1 MIKDSIHGMIDLETL
16 GTGSNSVVVSVG
28 LIAFN
33 ISTGEI
39 LAELDI
45 GLNLNQQIKTG
56 GVIDGDTLEFHFAQ
70 APDSIQKMAQ
80 RKALD
85 VKEGLDLISNFIKAN
100 NLTTLWGNGAT
111 FDNVILRN
119 LYARHLKVF
128 PLGFWSD
135 RDLRTAVDI
144 YNIDTRTV
152 PFVGIRHYC
161 LDDARHQVKILTDKS
176 LRK

>member
-1 MIKDSIHGMIDLETL
+1 MIKDSIHGMVDLETL

-28 LIAFN
+28 LVAFN

-80 RKALD
+80 RKVLD
-85 VKEGLDLISNFIKAN
+85 VKEGLELISNFIKAN
-100 NLTTLWGNGAT
+100 SITTLWGNGAT

-128 PLGFWSD
+128 PLGFWTD

-144 YNIDTRTV
+144 YNIDVGAV

-161 LDDARHQVKILTDKS
+161 LDDARHQVKLLTDKS
-176 LRK
+176 LRR

>member
-28 LIAFN
+28 LVAFN

-39 LAELDI
+39 LAELDK

-80 RKALD
+80 RKVLD
-85 VKEGLDLISNFIKAN
+85 VKEGLELISNFIKAN
-100 NLTTLWGNGAT
+100 NLTRLWGNGAT

-128 PLGFWSD
+128 PLGFWTD

-152 PFVGIRHYC
+152 PFEGIKHYC
-161 LDDARHQVKILTDKS
+161 LDDARHQIKLLTDKS
-176 LRK
+176 LRR

>member
-1 MIKDSIHGMIDLETL
+1 MIKDSIHGMIELETL

-28 LIAFN
+28 LVAFN

-39 LAELDI
+39 LAELAI

-70 APDSIQKMAQ
+70 APDSIQKLAQ
-80 RKALD
+80 RKVLD
-85 VKEGLDLISNFIKAN
+85 VKEGLELISNFIKAN
-100 NLTTLWGNGAT
+100 NITTLWGNGAT

-128 PLGFWSD
+128 PLGFWTD

-152 PFVGIRHYC
+152 PFEGIKHYC
-161 LDDARHQVKILTDKS
+161 LDDARHQVKLLTDKS
-176 LRK
+176 LRR

>member
-16 GTGSNSVVVSVG
+16 GTGSNSVVVSAG
-28 LIAFN
+28 LVAFN

-56 GVIDGDTLEFHFAQ
+56 GIIDGDTLEFHFAQ

-80 RKALD
+80 RKVLD
-85 VKEGLDLISNFIKAN
+85 VKEGLELISNFIKAN
-100 NLTTLWGNGAT
+100 NITTLWGNGAT

-128 PLGFWSD
+128 PLGFWTD

-152 PFVGIRHYC
+152 PFVGIKHYC
-161 LDDARHQVKILTDKS
+161 LDDARHQVKLLTDKS
-176 LRK
+176 LRR

>member
-1 MIKDSIHGMIDLETL
+1 MIKDSIHGMVDLETL

-39 LAELDI
+39 IAELDI

-80 RKALD
+80 RKVLD
-85 VKEGLDLISNFIKAN
+85 VKDGLDNISNFIKAN
-100 NLTTLWGNGAT
+100 NITALWGNGAT
-111 FDNVILRN
+111 FDCVILRN
-119 LYARHLKVF
+119 LYARHLKAF
-128 PLGFWSD
+128 PLGFWTD

-144 YNIDTRTV
+144 YNIDVGAV

-161 LDDARHQVKILTDKS
+161 LDDARHQVKLLTDKS
-176 LRK
+176 LRR

>member
-28 LIAFN
+28 LVAFN

-85 VKEGLDLISNFIKAN
+85 VKDGLDNISNFIKAN
-100 NLTTLWGNGAT
+100 NITALWGNGAT

-128 PLGFWSD
+128 PLGFWTD

-152 PFVGIRHYC
+152 PFEGIKHYC
-161 LDDARHQVKILTDKS
+161 LDDARHQVKLLTDKS
-176 LRK
+176 LRR

>member
-16 GTGSNSVVVSVG
+16 GVGSNSVVVSAG
-28 LIAFN
+28 LVAFN

-80 RKALD
+80 RKVLD

-100 NLTTLWGNGAT
+100 NITTLWGNGAT

-128 PLGFWSD
+128 PLQF
-135 RDLRTAVDI
+135 LQ
-144 YNIDTRTV
+144 TV
-152 PFVGIRHYC
+152 Y
-161 LDDARHQVKILTDKS
+161 
-176 LRK
+176 

>member
-1 MIKDSIHGMIDLETL
+1 MIDLETL

-28 LIAFN
+28 LVAFN

-39 LAELDI
+39 IAELDI

-80 RKALD
+80 RKILD
-85 VKEGLDLISNFIKAN
+85 VKEGLDIISNFIKAN
-100 NLTTLWGNGAT
+100 NITSIWGNGAT

-119 LYARHLKVF
+119 LYARHLKAF
-128 PLGFWSD
+128 PLGFWTD

-144 YNIDTRTV
+144 YNIDVGAV
-152 PFVGIRHYC
+152 PFVGIKHYC

>member
-16 GTGSNSVVVSVG
+16 GTGSNSVVISAG

-39 LAELDI
+39 LADIDI

-80 RKALD
+80 RKVLD

-100 NLTTLWGNGAT
+100 NITTLWGNGAT

-119 LYARHLKVF
+119 LYARH
-128 PLGFWSD
+128 
-135 RDLRTAVDI
+135 
-144 YNIDTRTV
+144 
-152 PFVGIRHYC
+152 
-161 LDDARHQVKILTDKS
+161 QVKLLTDKS
-176 LRK
+176 LRR

>member
-28 LIAFN
+28 LVAFN

-80 RKALD
+80 RKVLD
-85 VKEGLDLISNFIKAN
+85 VKEGLELISNFIKAN
-100 NLTTLWGNGAT
+100 NITTLWGNGAT

-128 PLGFWSD
+128 PLGFWTD

-152 PFVGIRHYC
+152 PLKALNTIV
-161 LDDARHQVKILTDKS
+161 
-176 LRK
+176 

>member
-1 MIKDSIHGMIDLETL
+1 MIKDSIHGMVDLETL

-80 RKALD
+80 RKVLD

-100 NLTTLWGNGAT
+100 NITTLWGNGAT

-128 PLGFWSD
+128 PLGFWAD

-152 PFVGIRHYC
+152 PFEGIKHYC
-161 LDDARHQVKILTDKS
+161 LDDARHQVKLLTDKS
-176 LRK
+176 LRR

>member
-1 MIKDSIHGMIDLETL
+1 MIDLETL
-16 GTGSNSVVVSVG
+16 GTGSNSVVVSAG
-28 LIAFN
+28 LVAFN

-39 LAELDI
+39 VAELDI

-100 NLTTLWGNGAT
+100 NLTALWGNGAT
-111 FDNVILRN
+111 FDCVILRN
-119 LYARHLKVF
+119 LYARHLKAF
-128 PLGFWSD
+128 PLGFWTD

-144 YNIDTRTV
+144 YNIDVGAV

-161 LDDARHQVKILTDKS
+161 LDDAKHQVKILTDKS
-176 LRK
+176 LRR

>member
-1 MIKDSIHGMIDLETL
+1 MIKDSIHCMVDLETL
-16 GTGSNSVVVSVG
+16 GTGSNSVVVSAG
-28 LIAFN
+28 LVAFN

-80 RKALD
+80 RKVLD
-85 VKEGLDLISNFIKAN
+85 VKEGLELISNFIKAN
-100 NLTTLWGNGAT
+100 NITTLWGNGAT

-119 LYARHLKVF
+119 LYTRHLKVF
-128 PLGFWSD
+128 PLGFWTD

-152 PFVGIRHYC
+152 PFEGIKHYC
-161 LDDARHQVKILTDKS
+161 LDDARHQVKLLTDKS
-176 LRK
+176 LRR

>member
-1 MIKDSIHGMIDLETL
+1 MLDLETL
-16 GTGSNSVVVSVG
+16 GTGSNSVVISVG

-39 LAELDI
+39 LADIDI

-85 VKEGLDLISNFIKAN
+85 VKEGLNLISNFIEAN
-100 NLTTLWGNGAT
+100 NLTAIWGNGAT

-128 PLGFWSD
+128 PLEFWTD
-135 RDLRTAVDI
+135 RDVRTAVDI
-144 YNIDTRTV
+144 YNIDTRDV
-152 PFVGIRHYC
+152 HFEGIKHYC
-161 LDDARHQVKILTDKS
+161 LDDARHQIKLLTDKS
-176 LRK
+176 LRR

>member
-1 MIKDSIHGMIDLETL
+1 MTKNSIHGMLDLETL

-28 LIAFN
+28 LVAFN
-33 ISTGEI
+33 VSTGEI

-85 VKEGLDLISNFIKAN
+85 VKDGLDTNDVVVVEGLTKLQEGVPLNVTMVTPEELG
-100 NLTTLWGNGAT
+100 LT
-111 FDNVILRN
+111 F
-119 LYARHLKVF
+119 
-128 PLGFWSD
+128 
-135 RDLRTAVDI
+135 
-144 YNIDTRTV
+144 
-152 PFVGIRHYC
+152 
-161 LDDARHQVKILTDKS
+161 
-176 LRK
+176 

>member
-1 MIKDSIHGMIDLETL
+1 MIKDSIHCMIDLETL

-28 LIAFN
+28 LVAFN

-70 APDSIQKMAQ
+70 APDSMQKMAQ
-80 RKALD
+80 RKVLD

-100 NLTTLWGNGAT
+100 NLTTIWGNGAT

-128 PLGFWSD
+128 PLGFWTD

-152 PFVGIRHYC
+152 PFEGIKHYC
-161 LDDARHQVKILTDKS
+161 LDDARHQVKLLTDKS
-176 LRK
+176 LRR

>member
-1 MIKDSIHGMIDLETL
+1 MIKDSIHGMVDLETL

-28 LIAFN
+28 LVAFN

-80 RKALD
+80 RKVLD
-85 VKEGLDLISNFIKAN
+85 VKDGLDLISNFIKAN

-128 PLGFWSD
+128 PLGFWTD

-144 YNIDTRTV
+144 YNIDVGAV

-161 LDDARHQVKILTDKS
+161 LDDARHQVKLLTDKS
-176 LRK
+176 LRR

>member
-16 GTGSNSVVVSVG
+16 GTGSNSVVVSAG
-28 LIAFN
+28 LVAFN

-80 RKALD
+80 RKVLD
-85 VKEGLDLISNFIKAN
+85 VKEGLELISNFIKAN
-100 NLTTLWGNGAT
+100 NITTLWGNGAT

-128 PLGFWSD
+128 PLGFWTD

-144 YNIDTRTV
+144 YNIDVGAV

>member
-28 LIAFN
+28 LVAFN

-80 RKALD
+80 RKILD
-85 VKEGLDLISNFIKAN
+85 VKEGLDIISNFIRAN
-100 NLTTLWGNGAT
+100 GITSIWGNGAT
-111 FDNVILRN
+111 FDCVILRN

-128 PLGFWSD
+128 PLGFWTD

-152 PFVGIRHYC
+152 PFEGIKHYC
-161 LDDARHQVKILTDKS
+161 LDDARHQVKLLTDKS
-176 LRK
+176 LRR

>member
-1 MIKDSIHGMIDLETL
+1 
-16 GTGSNSVVVSVG
+16 
-28 LIAFN
+28 
-33 ISTGEI
+33 
-39 LAELDI
+39 
-45 GLNLNQQIKTG
+45 
-56 GVIDGDTLEFHFAQ
+56 
-70 APDSIQKMAQ
+70 MAQ
-80 RKALD
+80 RKILD

-100 NLTTLWGNGAT
+100 NITTLWGNGAT

-128 PLGFWSD
+128 PLGFWTD

-144 YNIDTRTV
+144 YNIDVGAV

>member
-28 LIAFN
+28 LVAFN

-39 LAELDI
+39 LADIDI

-80 RKALD
+80 RKVLD
-85 VKEGLDLISNFIKAN
+85 VKEGLELISNFIKAN
-100 NLTTLWGNGAT
+100 NITTLWGNGAT

-128 PLGFWSD
+128 PLGFWTD

-152 PFVGIRHYC
+152 PFEGIKHYC
-161 LDDARHQVKILTDKS
+161 LDDARHQVKLLTNKS
-176 LRK
+176 LRR

>member
-28 LIAFN
+28 LVAFN

-80 RKALD
+80 RKVLD

-100 NLTTLWGNGAT
+100 NITTLWGNGAT

-128 PLGFWSD
+128 PLGFWAD

-144 YNIDTRTV
+144 YNIDARTV
-152 PFVGIRHYC
+152 PFEGIKHYC
-161 LDDARHQVKILTDKS
+161 LDDARHQVKLLTDKS
-176 LRK
+176 LRR

>member
-16 GTGSNSVVVSVG
+16 GTGSNSVVVSAG
-28 LIAFN
+28 LVAFN

-80 RKALD
+80 RKVLD
-85 VKEGLDLISNFIKAN
+85 VKEGLERISNFIEAN
-100 NLTTLWGNGAT
+100 NITTLWGNGAT

-128 PLGFWSD
+128 PLGFWAD

-152 PFVGIRHYC
+152 PFEGIKHYC
-161 LDDARHQVKILTDKS
+161 LDDARHQIKLLTDKS
-176 LRK
+176 LRR

>member
-28 LIAFN
+28 LVAFN

-80 RKALD
+80 RKVLD
-85 VKEGLDLISNFIKAN
+85 VKEGLELISNFIKAN
-100 NLTTLWGNGAT
+100 NLTTIWGNGAT

-128 PLGFWSD
+128 PLGFWTD

-144 YNIDTRTV
+144 YNIDVGAV

>member
-28 LIAFN
+28 LVAFN

-80 RKALD
+80 RKVLD

-100 NLTTLWGNGAT
+100 NITTLWGNGAT

-128 PLGFWSD
+128 PLQF
-135 RDLRTAVDI
+135 LQ
-144 YNIDTRTV
+144 TV
-152 PFVGIRHYC
+152 Y
-161 LDDARHQVKILTDKS
+161 
-176 LRK
+176 

>member
-28 LIAFN
+28 LVAFN

-39 LAELDI
+39 IAELDI

-80 RKALD
+80 RKVLD
-85 VKEGLDLISNFIKAN
+85 VKEGLELISNFIKAN
-100 NLTTLWGNGAT
+100 NITTLWGNGAT

-128 PLGFWSD
+128 PLGFWTD

-144 YNIDTRTV
+144 YNIDVGAV

>member
-28 LIAFN
+28 LVAFN

-80 RKALD
+80 RKVLD

-100 NLTTLWGNGAT
+100 NITTLWGNGAT

-128 PLGFWSD
+128 PLGFWTD

-144 YNIDTRTV
+144 YNIEVGAV
-152 PFVGIRHYC
+152 PFEGIRHYC

-176 LRK
+176 LRR

>member
-16 GTGSNSVVVSVG
+16 GTSSNSVVVSVG
-28 LIAFN
+28 LVAFN

-39 LAELDI
+39 LADIDI

-80 RKALD
+80 RKVLD
-85 VKEGLDLISNFIKAN
+85 VKEGLELISNFIKAN
-100 NLTTLWGNGAT
+100 NITTLWGNGAT

-128 PLGFWSD
+128 PLGFWTD

-152 PFVGIRHYC
+152 PFEGIKHYC
-161 LDDARHQVKILTDKS
+161 LDDARHQVKLLTDKS
-176 LRK
+176 LRR

>member
-16 GTGSNSVVVSVG
+16 GTGSNSVVVSAG

-80 RKALD
+80 RKVLD
-85 VKEGLDLISNFIKAN
+85 VKEGLELISNFIKAN
-100 NLTTLWGNGAT
+100 NITTLWGNGAT

-128 PLGFWSD
+128 PLGLWTD

-152 PFVGIRHYC
+152 PFEGIKHYC
-161 LDDARHQVKILTDKS
+161 LDDARHQVKLLTDKS
-176 LRK
+176 LRR